1 MGGAN
6 HTPSRRDAGVQWA
19 LMVKYGPA
27 MRPLPIDTAGI
38 TPDWLTDALRARY
51 PGVRVASIEVLHERG
66 STNHHVRLGITY
78 DEPAGLP
85 DTMFAKMASL
95 DEAHRIAIGSTGMG
109 TREAR
114 FYDEVAPSLS
124 MRIPTS
130 YFAGSGDDGAFLIL
144 LEDLQATGASMS
156 DGTWGISADLAVGAL
171 SDLAHLHVSF
181 EDANRLAAVRPW
193 VTATPAMSSDFTRP
207 MLQQVID
214 QNADVLSPA
223 YIAVAEMYIANA
235 DALIA
240 LWEQGPHTLIHGDT
254 HIGNLFIDKDRVGF
268 LDWGLLNISTPMRD
282 VSYFLTMSM
291 LADERR
297 KHERDLLAHYLDV
310 RRSLGGTEI
319 SFDDAWQAH
328 RVHTGY
334 TVLASFLSLV
344 PPYNGEDQREF
355 SDAFRNRAITALDD
369 LETVPALKSLL
380 T

>member
-1 MGGAN
+1 M
-6 HTPSRRDAGVQWA
+6 Q
-19 LMVKYGPA
+19 L
-27 MRPLPIDTAGI
+27 LPVDTAGI
-38 TPDWLTDALRARY
+38 TPDWLTDALSARY
-51 PGVRVASIEVLHERG
+51 PGVRVASVDVLHERG
-66 STNHHVRLGITY
+66 STNHHVSLGITY
-78 DEPAGLP
+78 DERAGLP

-114 FYDEVAPSLS
+114 FYDELAPSLD

-130 YFAGSGDDGAFLIL
+130 YFAAAGDDGAFLIL
-144 LEDLQATGASMS
+144 LEDLAATNCAIS
-156 DGTWGISADLAVGAL
+156 DGTWGIPADLAAGAL
-171 SDLAHLHVSF
+171 TDLARLHVRF
-181 EDANRLAAVRPW
+181 QDADRLAAVRPW
-193 VTATPAMSSDFTRP
+193 VTASSAMSSEFTRP
-207 MLQQVID
+207 LLQMVID
-214 QNADVLSPA
+214 ENADVLSPA
-223 YIAVAEMYIANA
+223 YIAVAEMYIADS
-235 DALIA
+235 DAIIA
-240 LWEQGPHTLIHGDT
+240 LWDQGPHTLIHGDT

-291 LADERR
+291 LAAERR
-297 KHERDLLAHYLDV
+297 KHEGDLLQHYLDE

-319 SFDDAWQAH
+319 SVDDAWQAH
-328 RVHTGY
+328 RVHTAY

-369 LETVPALKSLL
+369 LETVPALQKLL